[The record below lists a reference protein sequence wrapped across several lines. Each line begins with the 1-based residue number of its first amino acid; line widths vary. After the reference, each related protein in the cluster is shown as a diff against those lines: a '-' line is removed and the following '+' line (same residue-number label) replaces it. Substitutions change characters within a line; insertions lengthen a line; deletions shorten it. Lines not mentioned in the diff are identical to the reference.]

1 MAPPEKVR
9 VVVVHGEH
17 LTAQALQRALGS
29 ERDLQVPAAT
39 ADPGAAV
46 VLALEVAPD
55 VVVVDLGLAHDEAV
69 ETIRRMADAS
79 PGTGFVALSEGDDLA
94 VARAVEAG
102 ASGHVPKSA
111 PVSELAEAVRAVA
124 RGDTLVGPEERRHLL
139 RRLRHRRAEAA
150 SAEQRAGRLTRRE
163 VQILQL
169 MADGVPAEALAQSL
183 AMSPA
188 TLRTHMQ
195 NIIIKLG
202 VHSKTE
208 ALAFAI
214 RHGRVVTGR

>member
-29 ERDLQVPAAT
+29 ERDLLVPAAT

-55 VVVVDLGLAHDEAV
+55 VAVVDLGLAHDEAV
-69 ETIRRMADAS
+69 ETIRRMAEAS
-79 PGTGFVALSEGDDLA
+79 PGTVFVAL
-94 VARAVEAG
+94 
-102 ASGHVPKSA
+102 
-111 PVSELAEAVRAVA
+111 AEA
-124 RGDTLVGPEERRHLL
+124 
-139 RRLRHRRAEAA
+139 
-150 SAEQRAGRLTRRE
+150 
-163 VQILQL
+163 
-169 MADGVPAEALAQSL
+169 L

-188 TLRTHMQ
+188 TLRTRMQ

>member
-1 MAPPEKVR
+1 MAPLAKVR

-17 LTAQALQRALGS
+17 MTAEALKVALSS
-29 ERDLQVPAAT
+29 ERDLVVPAAT

-46 VLALEVAPD
+46 VLARDHVPD
-55 VVVVDLGLAHDEAV
+55 VAVVDLGVARDGGV
-69 ETIRRMADAS
+69 ETIRRMAEAS
-79 PGTGFVALSEGDDLA
+79 STTAFLALSGGDELA
-94 VARAVEAG
+94 VAQAVEAG

-111 PVSELAEAVRAVA
+111 PVRELAEAVRVVA

-139 RRLRHRRAEAA
+139 RRLRHRRAVAA
-150 SAEQRAGRLTRRE
+150 SAEQRAGRLTKRE
-163 VQILQL
+163 VEILQL
-169 MADGVPAEALAQSL
+169 MADGVPAERLAQSL

-214 RHGRVVTGR
+214 RHGRVSIGR

>member
-17 LTAQALQRALGS
+17 LTAQALQRALGL

-55 VVVVDLGLAHDEAV
+55 VAVVDLGLAQDEAV
-69 ETIRRMADAS
+69 ETIRRMAEAS
-79 PGTGFVALSEGDDLA
+79 PGTVFVALSAGDDLA

-124 RGDTLVGPEERRHLL
+124 RGDALVGPGERRDLL

-150 SAEQRAGRLTRRE
+150 SVAQLASRLTP
-163 VQILQL
+163 QQ
-169 MADGVPAEALAQSL
+169 GP
-183 AMSPA
+183 
-188 TLRTHMQ
+188 
-195 NIIIKLG
+195 
-202 VHSKTE
+202 
-208 ALAFAI
+208 
-214 RHGRVVTGR
+214 

>member
-1 MAPPEKVR
+1 M
-9 VVVVHGEH
+9 
-17 LTAQALQRALGS
+17 
-29 ERDLQVPAAT
+29 
-39 ADPGAAV
+39 
-46 VLALEVAPD
+46 
-55 VVVVDLGLAHDEAV
+55 
-69 ETIRRMADAS
+69 
-79 PGTGFVALSEGDDLA
+79 
-94 VARAVEAG
+94 
-102 ASGHVPKSA
+102 
-111 PVSELAEAVRAVA
+111 SELAEAVRAVA